1 MPKLT
6 YICDHGETYHTCHP
20 EIPVRLFLR
29 FCLFSAHLRTWIC
42 HLSCRYLALDAQF
55 AFHNLNLG
63 KCDLRIFQEDGF
75 VQDPMNQREQALQ
88 PKKKVCY
95 PYLDKGNSCCFG
107 HDLVEVSGRFAE
119 NDISQW
125 ITSPALYQGKITTK
139 GHFHDIFDIVKCP
152 DLTVIGGCKLPEALR
167 FP

>member
-88 PKKKVCY
+88 PKKRYAIHTSTRVTLAALAMTWLKFRDVLRKMTF
-95 PYLDKGNSCCFG
+95 P
-107 HDLVEVSGRFAE
+107 SGSPLQPFIRAKSPPRA
-119 NDISQW
+119 ISM
-125 ITSPALYQGKITTK
+125 TYSTLLN
-139 GHFHDIFDIVKCP
+139 V
-152 DLTVIGGCKLPEALR
+152 LT
-167 FP
+167 